1 MLYPK
6 FTNLKFM
13 IAFILLVFMQSFTHA
28 QNKITINGYVRDAS
42 NGEDIIGAT
51 ISIKEKNIAV
61 ATNPYGFYS
70 ITLEPGN
77 YNISYNYL
85 GYESQT
91 KTINFSKNERIDI
104 QLQSKGK
111 ELKEVVVSST
121 KKNENVE
128 TMEMSMNKLDIREI
142 KSIPALLGEVDVIR
156 SIQTLPGVSTV
167 GEGAS
172 GFNVRGGGV
181 DQNLILLDEAP
192 VYNSSHLLGFFSVF
206 NPDAVKDVKLLKGGI
221 PAQYGGRLSSLLDI
235 RMKDGNS
242 KDFTANG
249 GVGLISSRLT
259 LEGPVKKDKSSF
271 ILAARRSY
279 GDLFL
284 KLSPD
289 EDLRQNAVYFYDLSA
304 KYNHVIDENNRV
316 FVSSYFG
323 RDVFKFGDFF
333 KTSWGNGTGTV
344 RWNHLFN
351 QKLFMNLTAIYS
363 NYDYSLGVPE
373 GAQAFEWVSRVIN
386 YSPKVDFGYY
396 LNPKHTLSFGAST
409 IFYDF
414 HPGDVTPGNDQS
426 IFNAFELDRQRGNEY
441 AFYID
446 DEYTVNSL
454 LSLQYGIRFSAFD
467 YLGTK
472 TVYEYIGENGERKTA
487 VNTKTFGN
495 AESIAFYPNVEPRFS
510 AKYSLDEFS
519 SLKFSYNRMAQYI
532 HLISGTTAASPTD
545 VWSPSTNNI
554 KPEIADQV
562 ALGYFK
568 NFKENIYETSVEV
581 FYKTMSNQ
589 IDYINGAELL
599 LNRELEADL
608 IYGDGRA
615 YGLEVFAKKNSGRYT
630 GFISYTLSKS
640 ERKIEGLNNNDWYN
654 TKYDKTHIL
663 SIISSYEITKRFSI
677 SGNFNYSTG
686 VATTFPN
693 SRYEFQ
699 GIVVPHNSNDSRNN
713 YRVPAYH
720 RFDISGTLK
729 NKTKPGKKFSSEW
742 VFSIYNVYARRN
754 AYSVYFKQNNDN
766 PNSMKTEAVRLSV
779 FGSMLPSVTWN
790 FKF

>member
-1 MLYPK
+1 MQLLQYK
-6 FTNLKFM
+6 LKKKLSL
-13 IAFILLVFMQSFTHA
+13 ILLFCFCNILVFA
-28 QNKITINGYVRDAS
+28 QNKITLSGYVKDAA
-42 NGEDIIGAT
+42 NGEVIIGAT
-51 ISIKEKNIAV
+51 VSIPSKNIAV

-70 ITLEPGN
+70 ISLPEGD
-77 YNISYNYL
+77 YQIQYNYL

-91 KTINFSKNERIDI
+91 KTIQLVRNERIDI
-104 QLQSKGK
+104 QLETKGK

-121 KKNENVE
+121 KKNENISSN
-128 TMEMSMNKLDIREI
+128 EMSMNKLDIKEI
-142 KSIPALLGEVDVIR
+142 KAIPALLGEVDVVR

-221 PAQYGGRLSSLLDI
+221 PAQYGGRLSSLLDV

-242 KDFTANG
+242 KNFSANG

-259 LEGPVKKDKSSF
+259 LEGPVQKDKSSF
-271 ILAARRSY
+271 IIAGRRTY

-289 EDLRQNAVYFYDLSA
+289 EDLRNNTAYFYDLSA
-304 KYNHVIDENNRV
+304 KYNQTINDNNRI
-316 FVSSYFG
+316 FVSGYFG
-323 RDVFKFGDFF
+323 RDVFRFGEFF

-351 QKLFMNLTAIYS
+351 QKLFMNLTGIYS

-373 GAQAFEWVSRVIN
+373 GTQAFEWVSRVIN

-396 LNPKHTLSFGAST
+396 LSPSHTINFGASA

-414 HPGDVTPGNDQS
+414 HPGDVTPGNPES
-426 IFNAFELDRQRGNEY
+426 IFNAFELERQRGNEY
-441 AFYID
+441 AIYID
-446 DEYTVNSL
+446 DEYTVTPL

-467 YLGTK
+467 YLGEK
-472 TVYEYIGENGERKTA
+472 TVFDYVGVNGERKIP
-487 VNTKTFGN
+487 VNARTYGS
-495 AESIAFYPNVEPRFS
+495 AESIAFYPNIEPRFS
-510 AKYSLDEFS
+510 AKYSVDEFS
-519 SLKFSYNRMAQYI
+519 SIKLSYNRMAQYI

-562 ALGYFK
+562 AAGYFR
-568 NFKENIYETSVEV
+568 NFKDNIYESSVEV

-599 LNRELEADL
+599 LNKRLEADL

-615 YGLEVFAKKNSGRYT
+615 YGIELFVKKNEGRFT
-630 GFISYTLSKS
+630 GFTSYTLSKS
-640 ERKIEGLNNNDWYN
+640 ERKIDGLNNNNWYDA
-654 TKYDKTHIL
+654 KYDKTHIL
-663 SIISSYEITKRFSI
+663 SIIGSYQVTKRLSL
-677 SGNFNYSTG
+677 SANFNYSTG

-693 SRYEFQ
+693 SRYEYQ
-699 GIVVPHNSNDSRNN
+699 GIVVPHNSNDTRNN

-720 RFDISGTLK
+720 RFDIAATLK
-729 NKTKPGKKFSSEW
+729 NKEKPGKKFSSEW
-742 VFSIYNVYARRN
+742 VFSIYNLYARKN
-754 AYSVYFKQNNDN
+754 AYTVYFRQNNDN
-766 PNSMKTEAVRLSV
+766 PNSMKTEAVRLAV